1 MTEFLLSRPAWYV
14 LGPLIGLVVLGLFA
28 LVNVRIGVVGGFSQV
43 VERLTGRISGFGLAA
58 WFLLGVFA
66 GSALFAALTGWR
78 EAGAA
83 GFGWLTD
90 AFESDLAI
98 ACVLFAGGVLIG
110 FGAKL
115 AGGCTSGNGLG
126 GCSAGS
132 PASFAATC
140 TFMATA
146 VGVSF
151 ALEAL
156 L

>member
-1 MTEFLLSRPAWYV
+1 MEALLTRPAWYV
-14 LGPLIGLVVLGLFA
+14 LGPLIGLVVVALFA
-28 LVNVRIGVVGGFSQV
+28 LVNVRIGVVGGFSQI
-43 VERLTGRISGFGLAA
+43 VERATGRLGSFGLPA

-66 GSALFAALTGWR
+66 GSLVFAAATGFPR
-78 EAGAA
+78 AGAG

-90 AFESDLAI
+90 AFSSDLVVAG
-98 ACVLFAGGVLIG
+98 ALFAGGVLIG
-110 FGAKL
+110 LGAKV

-146 VGVSF
+146 VAVSF
-151 ALEAL
+151 LIEAVL
-156 L
+156 